1 MKTSVKGKNFLLWEF
16 GKQILSFK
24 SNPQFL
30 SDTGSTIKVKNFF
43 FFFYQLVVW
52 KTVKCQ
58 GKMREKSGDFEMD
71 DKWQPCSV
79 KTQDRN

>member
-43 FFFYQLVVW
+43 FFFLSVSGMENC
-52 KTVKCQ
+52 KMSGENE
-58 GKMREKSGDFEMD
+58 GKVRGF
-71 DKWQPCSV
+71 
-79 KTQDRN
+79 